1 MTPAL
6 QQYIDLYRQCEGSRE
21 ATPLLSSVN
30 SHGYRAMVRIA
41 GAARRDTSAVP
52 EASPLRLLTPDYGIN
67 INRVALPVDVSASF
81 RCGVPQLG
89 SLMVVMA
96 NDAFHYAAGT
106 TAAIPDGLTICS
118 LRDVPDH
125 LCKRVEAVMLRSLE
139 RDDAAAAVDAAFLSD
154 GVLIH
159 VSEGTRVDKAI
170 QIVNISNPATPL
182 LSPRRVVVL
191 ADAGSSVRVL
201 LCDHSQTATVEHLNI
216 EVVDVDCAA
225 GSHVEVYDIEEGTP
239 ASRRLWQVNGLQ
251 ADGAHL
257 TVCNTYLHGGVT
269 RNDYHIDATGDT
281 TDTSLSGLAI
291 CADTHVVDTNVT
303 LRHTGHHGTSR
314 QIFKNALFDNSRGG
328 FGGKIIVAGGAMYTD
343 AEQTNR
349 NLLAS
354 EEARMTAAPQLE
366 IYCDEVKCSHGATT
380 GQLDER
386 ALFYMQSR
394 GIPAEEAR
402 RMLTQ
407 AFMVDV
413 IDNISFEVLRQRIH
427 QLVER
432 RLSGRHDSCDSCSA
446 CHTDR

>member
-1 MTPAL
+1 MRQAL
-6 QQYIDLYRQCEGSRE
+6 QQYIDLYRQCEGSRD
-21 ATPLLSSVN
+21 ATPLLSAIN
-30 SHGYRAMVRIA
+30 SHGYRAMERIA
-41 GAARRDTSAVP
+41 EAGLRDNSAVA
-52 EASPLRLLTPDYGIN
+52 EASPRRLLAPDYGIN
-67 INRVALPVDVSASF
+67 IHRVALPVDVRATF

-106 TAAIPDGLTICS
+106 TAALPEGLTLCS
-118 LRDVPDH
+118 LREVPQH
-125 LCKRVEAVMLRSLE
+125 LQERVKEVMLRSLQ
-139 RDDAAAAVDAAFLSD
+139 RDDAAAAVDAAFLTD

-159 VSEGTRVDKAI
+159 VSAGSCVEKAI
-170 QIVNISNPATPL
+170 QIVNISNPSTPL

-191 ADAGSSVRVL
+191 TDAGSSVRVL
-201 LCDHSQTATVEHLNI
+201 LCDHSQTATIEHLNI
-216 EVVDVDCAA
+216 EVVDVDCAPD
-225 GSHVEVYDIEEGTP
+225 SHVELYDIEEGTA
-239 ASRRLWQVNGLQ
+239 ASRRLWQINGRQ

-257 TVCNTYLHGGVT
+257 TVCTTYLHGGVT
-269 RNDYHIDATGDT
+269 RNDYHIAAIGDS
-281 TDTSLSGLAI
+281 TDTNLSGLAI
-291 CADTHVVDTNVT
+291 CADSQVVDTNVT
-303 LRHTGHHGTSR
+303 LRHTGHRGTSR
-314 QIFKNALFDNSRGG
+314 QIFKNALFGSARGG
-328 FGGKIIVAGGAMYTD
+328 FGGKIIVAEGATYTD
-343 AEQTNR
+343 AAQTNR

-402 RMLTQ
+402 QMLTQ

-432 RLSGRHDSCDSCSA
+432 RLCGRHDSCDSCSA
-446 CHTDR
+446 CHSDR